1 MTTLYRSHNISEQ
14 NAYNSC
20 KEIFSKLTRPYPE
33 YKIYSE
39 SNGRVVYA
47 QYKCFDFQRRKKYR
61 EGYKSPLYYTSYKIE
76 KIFYD
81 NRYDRP
87 RYFESED
94 QYLERTQKSW
104 FAD

>member
-1 MTTLYRSHNISEQ
+1 MTTLLRYHDISEL
-14 NAYNSC
+14 NAYNQS

-33 YKIYSE
+33 FKIYSE

-47 QYKCFDFQRRKKYR
+47 QYKCFNFQRRKKHR
-61 EGYKSPLYYTSYKIE
+61 EGKRPLYYTSYEVE